1 MAWPGRAMTGPAGRA
16 DHGIAIVGASERSF
30 WTLWLVRNL
39 RRFGYEGQ
47 IWGVNSRVS
56 QLDFPLV
63 GSLAEVEC
71 SLDAV
76 VVAVR
81 ASACAPVV
89 EEAARLGVQDIAVV
103 ANGFAEAG
111 DAEGRALER
120 GLHDLGRKHGVRIY
134 GPNGIGFA
142 DFAQSICLLGGPIP
156 RGLRPGDVNVI
167 SQSGSLLLMVM
178 QALTE
183 ERLGMDWCLSLGNGA
198 STDFARAV
206 EICLDRPGGGPIC
219 GYLESI
225 GSSAEDVERLA
236 AVLDRAAEM
245 SRQVALVKL
254 GSSPTGVRVAQAH
267 TASIAGDEKAVTAF
281 LQRHGVVLTRDIDDL
296 ARFVNL
302 SRRLARTKRSRTA
315 GVAVIEGSG
324 GSAGLTA
331 DLAAAAGLQLA
342 EFTAPTRDALAVV
355 AGPGSYT
362 ANPIDLTASPK
373 DRDTVEAAYQ
383 KVYED
388 PNVGA
393 VLVPFSIPFPL
404 GEGDGQDIHRFSL
417 SMHARLAGRTGV
429 PAVVSSLVIQDWT
442 DWTAEYRQAYGEDV
456 VLIRGTG
463 PTIRGLAHLFP
474 VPPAEPDDT
483 AAADG
488 PNAEAGGT
496 ADGSSIAT
504 SAIELGDVLDIAEG
518 RTILERLGVA
528 VTPGTVVRDPGEAA
542 AVVAQ
547 LRMPVIG
554 KAVVRGLA
562 HKARYG
568 LVQPGCVTEG
578 DVAAAAKQI
587 LGILAGSDIPP
598 EAVGGVLFEEM
609 CWGTE
614 IFVGLRRVPA
624 VGGLLVIG
632 LGGAAPES
640 RTRQLTR
647 TLPLRPADVAEIE
660 RFLRTYCELGPGGAG
675 QVLTAA
681 LALCDAF
688 TGGALAGYGLV
699 EVNPL
704 IVDSARAV
712 AADVVVTR

>member
-1 MAWPGRAMTGPAGRA
+1 MTSATA

-47 IWGVNSRVS
+47 IWGVNPRVS
-56 QLDFPLV
+56 PLDFPLV
-63 GSLAEVEC
+63 ASLAEVQC
-71 SLDAV
+71 RLDAV

-81 ASACAPVV
+81 ASACAAVV
-89 EEAARLGVQDIAVV
+89 EEAAGLGVQDIAVV

-111 DAEGRALER
+111 DAEGRALEK
-120 GLHDLGRKHGVRIY
+120 GLHDLGRKHNVRIY

-142 DFAQSICLLGGPIP
+142 DFARSICLLGGPIP
-156 RGLRPGDVNVI
+156 RGLQPGDVDVI

-183 ERLGMDWCLSLGNGA
+183 ERVGMDWCLSLGNGA

-219 GYLESI
+219 GYLESL
-225 GSSAEDVERLA
+225 GSGAEDVERLA
-236 AVLDRAAEM
+236 AVLDRAADM

-254 GSSPTGVRVAQAH
+254 GSSPTGVKVAQAH
-267 TASIAGDEKAVTAF
+267 TASIAGDEKAVSSF

-296 ARFVNL
+296 ARHVNL
-302 SRRLARTKRSRTA
+302 ARRLARAKRGRSA
-315 GVAVIEGSG
+315 GIAVIEGSG

-342 EFTAPTRDALAVV
+342 EFTAPTQDALAVV

-404 GEGDGQDIHRFSL
+404 GDGDGQDIHRFAL
-417 SMHARLAGRTGV
+417 TMHARLARRTGV
-429 PAVVSSLVIQDWT
+429 PAIVSSLVIQDWT
-442 DWTAEYRQAYGEDV
+442 GWTDDYRQAYGDDV

-474 VPPAEPDDT
+474 VPEPEPGAGPDSAAGPESGAGPAG
-483 AAADG
+483 AA
-488 PNAEAGGT
+488 
-496 ADGSSIAT
+496 S
-504 SAIELGDVLDIAEG
+504 IELGDVLDIAEG
-518 RTILERLGVA
+518 RAILEELGIA
-528 VTPGTVVRDPGEAA
+528 VTPGAIVREPGAA
-542 AVVAQ
+542 AVAAR

-568 LVQPGCVTEG
+568 LIRPGCVTQDEI
-578 DVAAAAKQI
+578 ATATREI
-587 LGILAGSDIPP
+587 LGVLAASDVPAA
-598 EAVGGVLFEEM
+598 AVGGVLFEEM

-614 IFVGLRRVPA
+614 IFVGLRRVPLT
-624 VGGLLVIG
+624 GPLLVVG

-640 RTRQLTR
+640 RTRQLTS
-647 TLPLRPADVAEIE
+647 TLPLRPDDLAGLD
-660 RFLRTYCELGPGGAG
+660 RFLRTYCELTPGGAAR
-675 QVLTAA
+675 VLAA
-681 LALCDAF
+681 ARALCDAF
-688 TGGALAGYGLV
+688 TGGALAAYGLV

-704 IVDSARAV
+704 IVDSGRAV
-712 AADVVVTR
+712 AADVVITR